1 MCIIIRKVYIFLE
14 KKNKIKSTVGL
25 DFPLTPRDMHF
36 CTIWLIMCTIEK
48 QQTETQRKYIQPIQG
63 KLLEN
68 LGIIKL
74 AGWLR
79 NKEKG
84 HA

>member
-1 MCIIIRKVYIFLE
+1 M
-14 KKNKIKSTVGL
+14 GL

-74 AGWLR
+74 AG
-79 NKEKG
+79 
-84 HA
+84 